1 MVAEVEVVEVD
12 VEATVVVEEV
22 EVEEVVH
29 SVGVVGAE
37 EEGVRKGIE
46 MTVLADNLTSDPCK

>member
-1 MVAEVEVVEVD
+1 MEVAEGD
-12 VEATVVVEEV
+12 VEATAVEEEA

-37 EEGVRKGIE
+37 EEGVKKETE
-46 MTVLADNLTSDPCK
+46 MTVLADNLTSDSCK

>member
-1 MVAEVEVVEVD
+1 MEVVEVD
-12 VEATVVVEEV
+12 VEATTVEEEA

-46 MTVLADNLTSDPCK
+46 MTVLADNLTSDSCK

>member
-1 MVAEVEVVEVD
+1 MEVVEVD
-12 VEATVVVEEV
+12 AEATAVEEEV

-37 EEGVRKGIE
+37 EEVVKREIE
-46 MTVLADNLTSDPCK
+46 MTALADNL

>member
-1 MVAEVEVVEVD
+1 MEVVEVD
-12 VEATVVVEEV
+12 AEATTVEEEA

-37 EEGVRKGIE
+37 EEGLKKGIE
-46 MTVLADNLTSDPCK
+46 MTMLADNLTSDSCK

>member
-1 MVAEVEVVEVD
+1 MEVD
-12 VEATVVVEEV
+12 AEATAVEEEA

-37 EEGVRKGIE
+37 EEGVKKGIE
-46 MTVLADNLTSDPCK
+46 MTVLADNLTSELCK

>member
-12 VEATVVVEEV
+12 AEATAVEEEV

-37 EEGVRKGIE
+37 EEGVKREIE
-46 MTVLADNLTSDPCK
+46 MTVLADNLTSDSCK

>member
-46 MTVLADNLTSDPCK
+46 MTVLADNLTSDSCK

>member
-1 MVAEVEVVEVD
+1 MEVVEVD
-12 VEATVVVEEV
+12 AEATTVEEEA

-37 EEGVRKGIE
+37 EEEVRKGIE
-46 MTVLADNLTSDPCK
+46 MTVLADNLTSDSCK

>member
-1 MVAEVEVVEVD
+1 MEVVEVD
-12 VEATVVVEEV
+12 AEATAVEEEA

-37 EEGVRKGIE
+37 EEGVRKETE
-46 MTVLADNLTSDPCK
+46 MTVLADNLTSDSCK

>member
-1 MVAEVEVVEVD
+1 MEVVEVD
-12 VEATVVVEEV
+12 AEATTVEEEA

-37 EEGVRKGIE
+37 EEGVKREIE

>member
-1 MVAEVEVVEVD
+1 MVVEVEVVEVD
-12 VEATVVVEEV
+12 VEATVVVEEA

-37 EEGVRKGIE
+37 EQGVRKGIE
-46 MTVLADNLTSDPCK
+46 MTVLADNLTSDSCK

>member
-1 MVAEVEVVEVD
+1 MEVVEVD
-12 VEATVVVEEV
+12 AEATTVEEEA

-29 SVGVVGAE
+29 LVGVVGAE

>member
-1 MVAEVEVVEVD
+1 MEVVEVD
-12 VEATVVVEEV
+12 VEATGVVEEA

-37 EEGVRKGIE
+37 EQGVRKGIE
-46 MTVLADNLTSDPCK
+46 MTVLADNLTSDSCK

>member
-1 MVAEVEVVEVD
+1 MEVVEVD
-12 VEATVVVEEV
+12 AEATAVEEEVEV

-37 EEGVRKGIE
+37 EEGVKKGIE

>member
-1 MVAEVEVVEVD
+1 MEVVEVD
-12 VEATVVVEEV
+12 AEATAVEEEV

-37 EEGVRKGIE
+37 EEGVKKEIE
-46 MTVLADNLTSDPCK
+46 MMVLADNLTSDSCK

>member
-1 MVAEVEVVEVD
+1 MEVVEVD
-12 VEATVVVEEV
+12 AEATVVVEEA

-37 EEGVRKGIE
+37 EEGVQKETE
-46 MTVLADNLTSDPCK
+46 MTVLADNLTSDSCK

>member
-1 MVAEVEVVEVD
+1 MEVVEVD
-12 VEATVVVEEV
+12 VEATTVEEEA

>member
-29 SVGVVGAE
+29 LVGVVGAE

>member
-12 VEATVVVEEV
+12 AEATTVEEEA

-29 SVGVVGAE
+29 LVGVVGAE
-37 EEGVRKGIE
+37 EEGVQKETE
-46 MTVLADNLTSDPCK
+46 MTVLADNLTSDSCK

>member
-1 MVAEVEVVEVD
+1 MEVVEVD

-46 MTVLADNLTSDPCK
+46 MTVLADNLTSDSCK

>member
-12 VEATVVVEEV
+12 AEATAVEEEA

-37 EEGVRKGIE
+37 EEEVKKETE
-46 MTVLADNLTSDPCK
+46 MTVLADNLTSDSCK

>member
-1 MVAEVEVVEVD
+1 MEVVEVD
-12 VEATVVVEEV
+12 AEATAVEEEA

-37 EEGVRKGIE
+37 EEGVKKGIK
-46 MTVLADNLTSDPCK
+46 MTVLADNLTSELCK

>member
-12 VEATVVVEEV
+12 AEATAVEEEA

-37 EEGVRKGIE
+37 EEGVQKETE
-46 MTVLADNLTSDPCK
+46 MTMLADNLTSDSCK

>member
-1 MVAEVEVVEVD
+1 MEVVEVD
-12 VEATVVVEEV
+12 VEATVVVEEA

-46 MTVLADNLTSDPCK
+46 MTVLADNLTSDSCK

>member
-1 MVAEVEVVEVD
+1 MAEVEVVEVD
-12 VEATVVVEEV
+12 AEATTVEEEA

-37 EEGVRKGIE
+37 EEGVQKETE
-46 MTVLADNLTSDPCK
+46 MTMLADNLTSDSCK